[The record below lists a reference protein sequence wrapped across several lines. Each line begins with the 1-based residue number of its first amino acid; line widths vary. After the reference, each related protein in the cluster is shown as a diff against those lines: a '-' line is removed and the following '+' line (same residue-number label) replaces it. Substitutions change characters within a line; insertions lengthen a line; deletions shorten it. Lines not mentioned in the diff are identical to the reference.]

1 MKRKELL
8 KQLIVTYQ
16 ETLSMEVEQR
26 GVELPLHTGKIITV
40 TGVRRCGKSCLFTLA
55 IKQLLVEGV
64 DRRKILFLNF
74 DDERLQFDR
83 EGFDEILDAYRELY
97 ADIPM
102 NEVYIFFD
110 EIQMADSW
118 EQFVRRVYDQ
128 ETRNLFIT
136 GSNSKMLSSE
146 IATSLRGRTLQ
157 FEVFPLSFKEFCIF
171 RKVDTNYYVAT
182 NRAPLLNLFY
192 DYLRYGAFPEVVMGD
207 SRFREQMLQEYFFVM
222 LYKDLVERYNIRNP
236 APVRYFIKRILA
248 NITKPTSIN
257 KLYNE
262 LKSQGVTV
270 GKNTLY
276 ELIEQIEAIYLLLP
290 LTKYDPSLVKENSA
304 DNKYYCIDNGL
315 RGALLASHG
324 EDNGALL
331 ENLVYLYLR
340 RSLPFGRGLFYFKG
354 KRECDF
360 LITDKQEVSSLI
372 QVSWDISEPETKK
385 REIDGLLEAATA
397 TGCSRLLIITAE
409 AEEEITIGNMKIEI
423 LPAWKWMLESL

>member
-8 KQLIVTYQ
+8 KQLIVTSQ

-55 IKQLLVEGV
+55 IKQLLAEGV
-64 DRRKILFLNF
+64 DRRKILFLNL

-102 NEVYIFFD
+102 NEVYMFFD

-171 RKVDTNYYVAT
+171 RKVDTNYYVTT

-340 RSLPFGRGLFYFKG
+340 RYLPFGRGLFYFKG

-423 LPAWKWMLESL
+423 LPAWKWMLESR